1 MAVLCLPEQQA
12 FLEKMIYI
20 YGLKFKLCAM
30 KFDWSKYFNAENMER
45 LIIAL
50 IIIIVGTLL
59 IYAIRYLVKRVLPRS
74 MSKQRQMIVVRL
86 INYTGYLIL
95 AFVVFAELNIDLTPF
110 FGAAGIIGIVI
121 GVASQTSIG
130 NIVSGFFLVSE
141 KSFEIGDVIKIGD
154 KSGVVY
160 SIDLLSIKLKTF
172 DNLLLR
178 IPNQTVIS
186 SEVTNVTKFPIRR
199 LDFNVGVAYKED
211 LGKVKE
217 ILERIARENPLC
229 LDEPAPLIVFKEFGS
244 SSIDI
249 LLGVWFEKAN
259 YLAVKNSVFN
269 TIKTTFDQEGIEI
282 PFPHVT
288 LYTGEVTKPFPIVTS
303 NETAAKG

>member
-1 MAVLCLPEQQA
+1 
-12 FLEKMIYI
+12 
-20 YGLKFKLCAM
+20 M
-30 KFDWSKYFNAENMER
+30 KFDWSKYFNAENLER

-50 IIIIVGTLL
+50 IIIAIGTVIIYIVRT
-59 IYAIRYLVKRVLPRS
+59 IVKRLLPKS
-74 MSKQRQMIVVRL
+74 MSKQRQMIVTRV

-95 AFVVFAELNIDLTPF
+95 AFVVIAEMDIDLTPF
-110 FGAAGIIGIVI
+110 FGAAGIIGIVL

-160 SIDLLSIKLKTF
+160 SIDLLSIKIKTF

-211 LGKVKE
+211 LKKVKE
-217 ILERIARENPLC
+217 ILERVAKQNPLC
-229 LDEPAPLIVFKEFGS
+229 LDEPEPLIVFKEFGN

-249 LLGVWFEKAN
+249 LLGVWFEKTN

-269 TIKTTFDQEGIEI
+269 DIKSTFDAVGIEI

-288 LYTGEVTKPFPIVTS
+288 LYTGEVTKPFPIVKK
-303 NETAAKG
+303 EEQKEAEG

>member
-1 MAVLCLPEQQA
+1 MQ
-12 FLEKMIYI
+12 
-20 YGLKFKLCAM
+20 
-30 KFDWSKYFNAENMER
+30 FDWSKYFNAENLER
-45 LIIAL
+45 LIIAV
-50 IIIIVGTLL
+50 IIIIIGSLL
-59 IYAIRYLVKRVLPRS
+59 IYGINYLVKRVLPKG
-74 MSKQRQMIVVRL
+74 MSKQRQMIVIRI
-86 INYTGYLIL
+86 INYSGYLIL
-95 AFVVFAELNIDLTPF
+95 AFVVIDEMNIDLTPF

-160 SIDLLSIKLKTF
+160 SVDLLSIKIKTF

-186 SEVTNVTKFPIRR
+186 SEVTNVTRFPIRR
-199 LDFNVGVAYKED
+199 LDFNVSVAYKED
-211 LGKVKE
+211 LKQVKE
-217 ILERIARENPLC
+217 LLERITKQNPLC
-229 LDEPAPLIVFKEFGS
+229 LDEPEPLIVFKEFGS

-249 LLGVWFEKAN
+249 MLGVWFEKTN
-259 YLAVKNSVFN
+259 YLAVKNSIFLD
-269 TIKTTFDQEGIEI
+269 IKSTFDAEGIEI

-288 LYTGEVTKPFPIVTS
+288 VYTGEVTKPFPIIQKEEKS
-303 NETAAKG
+303 

>member
-1 MAVLCLPEQQA
+1 MQ
-12 FLEKMIYI
+12 IN
-20 YGLKFKLCAM
+20 
-30 KFDWSKYFNAENMER
+30 WTKYFNEENLER
-45 LIIAL
+45 LIISVIILVLGL
-50 IIIIVGTLL
+50 IL
-59 IYAIRYLVKRVLPRS
+59 IHGISYLVKRILPKTL
-74 MSKQRQMIVVRL
+74 SKQRQMIISRA
-86 INYTGYLIL
+86 INYTGYLTLGAVIIN
-95 AFVVFAELNIDLTPF
+95 ELNIPVTPL
-110 FGAAGIIGIVI
+110 FGTAGVVGLVV

-160 SIDLLSIKLKTF
+160 SIDLLSIKIKTF

-178 IPNQTVIS
+178 IPNQTIIS

-211 LGKVKE
+211 LKKVKE
-217 ILERIARENPLC
+217 LLERIAKQNPLC
-229 LDEPAPLIVFKEFGS
+229 LDEPEPLIVFKEFGN

-249 LLGVWFEKAN
+249 LLGVWFEKTN
-259 YLAVKNSVFN
+259 YLAVKNSVFQD
-269 TIKTTFDQEGIEI
+269 IKSTFDAEGIEI

-288 LYTGEVTKPFPIVTS
+288 LYTGEVTKPFPIIKKEEQPKKT
-303 NETAAKG
+303 KG

>member
-1 MAVLCLPEQQA
+1 MQ
-12 FLEKMIYI
+12 
-20 YGLKFKLCAM
+20 
-30 KFDWSKYFNAENMER
+30 FDWSKYFNAENLER

-50 IIIIVGTLL
+50 IIIVAGSL
-59 IYAIRYLVKRVLPRS
+59 IIYSISYLVKKLLPKS
-74 MSKQRQMIVVRL
+74 MSKQRQMIIGRL
-86 INYTGYLIL
+86 INYSGYLIL
-95 AFVVFAELNIDLTPF
+95 AFVVIAEMNIDLTPF

-121 GVASQTSIG
+121 GVASQSSIG

-160 SIDLLSIKLKTF
+160 SIDLLSIKIKTF

-199 LDFNVGVAYKED
+199 LDFNVSVAYKEN
-211 LGKVKE
+211 LKKVKE
-217 ILERIARENPLC
+217 LLERVAKQNPLC
-229 LDEPAPLIVFKEFGS
+229 LDEPEPLIVFKEFGS

-249 LLGVWFEKAN
+249 LLGVWFEKTN
-259 YLAVKNSVFN
+259 FLAVKNSVFQD
-269 TIKTTFDQEGIEI
+269 IKSTFDAEGIEI

-288 LYTGEVTKPFPIVTS
+288 LYTGEVTKPFPVVQKEDTQ
-303 NETAAKG
+303 TAKG